1 MAVLELGAAP
11 ISSPLQCPG
20 SAAGRAAG
28 LGALAA
34 RVSTLALVQP
44 GWDAP
49 CITPQGCSQRSP
61 AEVQDF
67 VTIGPVGRGRLLPV
81 CPTCLRVSLP

>member
-11 ISSPLQCPG
+11 ITRC
-20 SAAGRAAG
+20 SARV
-28 LGALAA
+28 A